1 MKRITR
7 ILRFLLTR
15 LVDKRRVDHSL
26 ENRNGWTEKEYN
38 EREEGW
44 SDILEKP
51 WSCRPTRAE
60 ERTGVFLSFLF
71 ERCNTLHRE
80 LNLPPRSIEIWKRDC
95 IHVCRSCAFACDP
108 RIRGQLKLAGRHVSS
123 RKWQLM
129 SSNRS
134 ENIEPCGFE
143 ADLINPPG
151 SNASF
156 RPLRTITRVPRTMP
170 VRLRTEQNQTFAFPP
185 ASIILNWYQVELTWL
200 IFTSLVFDRVNSVKS
215 RVAIRDNAMLA
226 LDLLFLLFL
235 FLFLFFFLFWGGT
248 RE

>member
-1 MKRITR
+1 MCVRVRSTNSRTIKIGGGEG
-7 ILRFLLTR
+7 
-15 LVDKRRVDHSL
+15 RR
-26 ENRNGWTEKEYN
+26 
-38 EREEGW
+38 
-44 SDILEKP
+44 
-51 WSCRPTRAE
+51 
-60 ERTGVFLSFLF
+60 
-71 ERCNTLHRE
+71 
-80 LNLPPRSIEIWKRDC
+80 
-95 IHVCRSCAFACDP
+95 
-108 RIRGQLKLAGRHVSS
+108 VSS

-200 IFTSLVFDRVNSVKS
+200 IFTSLVFDRVNSVKL
-215 RVAIRDNAMLA
+215 RVAIHDNAMLA
-226 LDLLFLLFL
+226 LDFLFLLYFY
-235 FLFLFFFLFWGGT
+235 FYFFFFFEGEQESKTIHLTSVVGT
-248 RE
+248 PPKGWTKTDWTCTDPIRR

>member
-95 IHVCRSCAFACDP
+95 IHVCQSCAFACDP
-108 RIRGQLKLAGRHVSS
+108 RIRGQLKLAGVRGGAYRVENGNWCRLIGRKILNRAASRPIWLIHRVQTHRSDHYVQLHVSRGRCQFGCGRNKTKRS
-123 RKWQLM
+123 R
-129 SSNRS
+129 
-134 ENIEPCGFE
+134 
-143 ADLINPPG
+143 
-151 SNASF
+151 F
-156 RPLRTITRVPRTMP
+156 RR
-170 VRLRTEQNQTFAFPP
+170 P
-185 ASIILNWYQVELTWL
+185 ASYWIDT
-200 IFTSLVFDRVNSVKS
+200 KS
-215 RVAIRDNAMLA
+215 N
-226 LDLLFLLFL
+226 
-235 FLFLFFFLFWGGT
+235 
-248 RE
+248 